1 MSSVTEEAK
10 TSQEEISVPIEG
22 MTCASCVN
30 RVEKRLNKIDGVEAT
45 VNFATHKAHVIYD
58 PELSGPEDFVDAITD
73 TGYLAALPADGMSS
87 HATDDHGSGDGMEHG
102 EHDHMSHSVASVS
115 TLRNRFIVSAVLTVP
130 LLLMAM
136 VSSLQFDYWQWISL
150 GLATVVVFW
159 GGYPFHRSAL
169 RSARHGVAQM
179 DTLISLGTLAAWTW
193 SLWALIFGTAG
204 EIGMTMPFE
213 VVPNRDAALD
223 NLYFETAGVVTT
235 LLLLGRYF
243 EENAKSKAGDAL
255 RALLNLGAKEVSV
268 LDDAGNEKTIPV
280 AELAVGQRFLV
291 RPGEKVATD
300 GIVLEGSSA
309 VDESLVTGES
319 VPVEKAVGDEVI
331 GASVNSA
338 GRLVVEAKRVGSD
351 TALAQI
357 AKLVEQAQTGK
368 APVQRLADRI
378 SAIFV
383 PIVIGLSLATL
394 AFWAL
399 TGDSTA
405 FAFSAAVSVLIIACP
420 CALGLATPLAL
431 LVGTGRGAGLGLL
444 IKGPQVLESTRRVD
458 TILLDKTGTITT
470 GQMKLVDVT
479 VAVGE
484 DRDAVLRLV
493 GAIESASE
501 HPIAVAITAGAR
513 EEAGELPAVESFN
526 NREGSGVEGIVEG
539 HALIVGRPALLADYA
554 SHLDDQLTR
563 ALQEAQG
570 RGQTAIAAAWD
581 GKARAV
587 FAVADSLKPTAG
599 DAIQSLKDLGLEPI
613 LLTGDNDTTAHNVAA
628 QAGIET
634 VISEVMPAE
643 KSGTVERLQSEGRTV
658 AMVGDGVNDAPA
670 LAQADLGI
678 SIGTGSDV
686 AIEASDLTLISGDPV
701 GAASAIELSRATLKT
716 IKQNLFWAFAY
727 NVILIPVAMTGLLN
741 PIFAGAAMALSSIF
755 VVLNSLRLRGFRPV
769 QR

>member
-1 MSSVTEEAK
+1 MC
-10 TSQEEISVPIEG
+10 I
-22 MTCASCVN
+22 
-30 RVEKRLNKIDGVEAT
+30 RDR
-45 VNFATHKAHVIYD
+45 
-58 PELSGPEDFVDAITD
+58 
-73 TGYLAALPADGMSS
+73 
-87 HATDDHGSGDGMEHG
+87 
-102 EHDHMSHSVASVS
+102 
-115 TLRNRFIVSAVLTVP
+115 
-130 LLLMAM
+130 
-136 VSSLQFDYWQWISL
+136 
-150 GLATVVVFW
+150 
-159 GGYPFHRSAL
+159 
-169 RSARHGVAQM
+169 
-179 DTLISLGTLAAWTW
+179 ISLGTIAAWTW
-193 SLWALIFGTAG
+193 SLWALVFGTAG

-268 LDDAGNEKTIPV
+268 LDGAGNESTIPV

-383 PIVIGLSLATL
+383 PIVIALSLATL

-470 GQMKLVDVT
+470 AEMKLVDVT
-479 VAVGE
+479 VADGE
-484 DRDAVLRLV
+484 DRQEVLRLV

-513 EEAGELPAVESFN
+513 EEAGDLPAVESFN
-526 NREGSGVEGIVEG
+526 NREGSGVEGIVDG

-563 ALQEAQG
+563 ALEEAQG

-599 DAIQSLKDLGLEPI
+599 NAIQSLKDLGLEPI
-613 LLTGDNDTTAHNVAA
+613 LLTGDNDTTARNVAA

-643 KSGTVERLQSEGRTV
+643 KSGTVERLQAEGRTV

-716 IKQNLFWAFAY
+716 VSYTHLTLPTIY
-727 NVILIPVAMTGLLN
+727 SV
-741 PIFAGAAMALSSIF
+741 
-755 VVLNSLRLRGFRPV
+755 
-769 QR
+769 

>member
-300 GIVLEGSSA
+300 GVVLEGSSA

-319 VPVEKAVGDEVI
+319 VPVEKTAGDEVI

-479 VAVGE
+479 VADGE
-484 DRDAVLRLV
+484 DREAVLRLV

-563 ALQEAQG
+563 ALEEAQG

-599 DAIQSLKDLGLEPI
+599 NAIQSLKDLGLEPI
-613 LLTGDNDTTAHNVAA
+613 LLTGDNDTTARNVAA

>member
-479 VAVGE
+479 VADGE

-563 ALQEAQG
+563 ALEEAQG

-613 LLTGDNDTTAHNVAA
+613 LLTGDNDTTARNVAA

>member
-87 HATDDHGSGDGMEHG
+87 HATDDSGDGMEHG

-193 SLWALIFGTAG
+193 SLWALVFGTAG

-300 GIVLEGSSA
+300 GVVLEGSSA

-319 VPVEKAVGDEVI
+319 VPVEKTAGEEVI

-479 VAVGE
+479 VADGE
-484 DRDAVLRLV
+484 DREAVLRLV

-563 ALQEAQG
+563 ALEEAQG

>member
-1 MSSVTEEAK
+1 MSSITEEAK
-10 TSQEEISVPIEG
+10 ASQEEVSVPIEG

-87 HATDDHGSGDGMEHG
+87 HATDDSGDGMEHG

-115 TLRNRFIVSAVLTVP
+115 TLRDRFIVSAVLTVP

-300 GIVLEGSSA
+300 GVVLEGSSA

-319 VPVEKAVGDEVI
+319 VPVEKTAGEEVI

-484 DRDAVLRLV
+484 DRDEVLRLV

-513 EEAGELPAVESFN
+513 DEAGELPAVESFN

-563 ALQEAQG
+563 ALEEAQG

-599 DAIQSLKDLGLEPI
+599 NAIQSLKDLGLEPI

>member
-87 HATDDHGSGDGMEHG
+87 HATDDSGDGMEHG

-319 VPVEKAVGDEVI
+319 VPVEKTAGEEVI

-484 DRDAVLRLV
+484 DRDEVLRLV

-513 EEAGELPAVESFN
+513 DEAGELPAVESFN

-563 ALQEAQG
+563 ALEEAQG

>member
-1 MSSVTEEAK
+1 
-10 TSQEEISVPIEG
+10 
-22 MTCASCVN
+22 
-30 RVEKRLNKIDGVEAT
+30 
-45 VNFATHKAHVIYD
+45 
-58 PELSGPEDFVDAITD
+58 
-73 TGYLAALPADGMSS
+73 
-87 HATDDHGSGDGMEHG
+87 
-102 EHDHMSHSVASVS
+102 MSHSVASVS

-338 GRLVVEAKRVGSD
+338 GRLVVEATRIGSD

-383 PIVIGLSLATL
+383 PIVIALSLGTL

-513 EEAGELPAVESFN
+513 DEAGELPAVESFN
-526 NREGSGVEGIVEG
+526 NREGSGGEGIVEG
-539 HALIVGRPALLADYA
+539 HAVIVGRPAGRAD
-554 SHLDDQLTR
+554 
-563 ALQEAQG
+563 
-570 RGQTAIAAAWD
+570 
-581 GKARAV
+581 
-587 FAVADSLKPTAG
+587 
-599 DAIQSLKDLGLEPI
+599 
-613 LLTGDNDTTAHNVAA
+613 
-628 QAGIET
+628 
-634 VISEVMPAE
+634 
-643 KSGTVERLQSEGRTV
+643 
-658 AMVGDGVNDAPA
+658 
-670 LAQADLGI
+670 
-678 SIGTGSDV
+678 
-686 AIEASDLTLISGDPV
+686 
-701 GAASAIELSRATLKT
+701 
-716 IKQNLFWAFAY
+716 
-727 NVILIPVAMTGLLN
+727 
-741 PIFAGAAMALSSIF
+741 
-755 VVLNSLRLRGFRPV
+755 
-769 QR
+769 